1 MTNYASINNTI
12 FTGIPSAPTAMAGTN
27 TTQLATC
34 AFVSTMSTVING
46 YDHTVILILL
56 MVFFSNITFNS
67 PATNTI
73 SH

>member
-1 MTNYASINNTI
+1 
-12 FTGIPSAPTAMAGTN
+12 MAGTN

-46 YDHTVILILL
+46 YDHTTTING
-56 MVFFSNITFNS
+56 FSNITFNS

>member
-1 MTNYASINNTI
+1 MTNYASINNPI
-12 FTGIPSAPTAMAGTN
+12 FTGIPSVPTAMAGTN
-27 TTQLATC
+27 TNQLATC

-46 YDHTVILILL
+46 YDHTTTING
-56 MVFFSNITFNS
+56 FSNITFNS

>member
-1 MTNYASINNTI
+1 MHRLTI
-12 FTGIPSAPTAMAGTN
+12 LFFTGIPSAPTAMAGTN

-46 YDHTVILILL
+46 YDHTSNTING
-56 MVFFSNITFNS
+56 FSNITFNS